1 MIVSTYKFWDCWMF
15 VNTCMVAK
23 YVIINW
29 EMFSMKKVNNDT
41 VFGIL
46 QLETLL
52 GDINSIFSEI
62 ESEYKMSRE
71 EILILLTLWQ
81 RSFLTTLKEMGQ
93 IC

>member
-1 MIVSTYKFWDCWMF
+1 MHKLAHTSFGIVGMF
-15 VNTCMVAK
+15 VNTCIVAK

-52 GDINSIFSEI
+52 VTLTQFSA
-62 ESEYKMSRE
+62 R
-71 EILILLTLWQ
+71 
-81 RSFLTTLKEMGQ
+81 LKANTKCLEKKF
-93 IC
+93 

>member
-1 MIVSTYKFWDCWMF
+1 MF

-62 ESEYKMSRE
+62 ESEYKMS
-71 EILILLTLWQ
+71 Q
-81 RSFLTTLKEMGQ
+81 RRNFNFTNFMAKRFYDA
-93 IC
+93 

>member
-1 MIVSTYKFWDCWMF
+1 MHKLAHTSFGIVGMF

-23 YVIINW
+23 ICDSINW

-52 GDINSIFSEI
+52 GDINSNF
-62 ESEYKMSRE
+62 
-71 EILILLTLWQ
+71 Q
-81 RSFLTTLKEMGQ
+81 RD
-93 IC
+93 